1 MTQKDKKSNMESQEI
16 QPQNPLTEAQKLLIE
31 MELEVE
37 FETPEELTT
46 EIATGW
52 CDYRL
57 FFVWQEDF
65 LSLQFCTQMGIF
77 VPEEHESTM
86 NELFQ
91 MVNERIWLGS
101 FSLCS
106 IEKTPMFRYT
116 LLLGGTKGASKTQLE
131 DILEVGLSEC
141 DRIYPALE
149 FILADNKTAKEAF
162 DNALM
167 ETVGEA

>member
-1 MTQKDKKSNMESQEI
+1 MTQKNKTSPKVNS
-16 QPQNPLTEAQKLLIE
+16 PQNPLKEAQKVLID
-31 MELEVE
+31 MELDGE
-37 FETPEELTT
+37 FETPEELTV

-57 FFVWQEDF
+57 FFVWQEDYV
-65 LSLQFCTQMGIF
+65 SLQFCTQIGIF
-77 VPEEHESTM
+77 VGDEDEVEIK
-86 NELFQ
+86 ELFQ

-106 IEKTPMFRYT
+106 LEKTPMFRYT
-116 LLLGGTKGASKTQLE
+116 LLLSGTKGASKEQIE
-131 DILEVGLSEC
+131 DIVEVGISEC

-149 FILADNKTAKEAF
+149 FVLAEGKTAKEAF
-162 DNALM
+162 DNAIM